1 MMRFEELPVHVRQ
14 EVENAL
20 LPGEEV
26 RYVTRPRS
34 RTMMTGGAWALL
46 AFAIAWNSIML
57 TVVGLVVWSVLWGE
71 EKAATLVSVYAG
83 VLIFFQAGYM
93 IMNFAMGDARHL
105 RRSLYLVTNR
115 RVMILRPRD
124 MLLSYP
130 LRKGIIR
137 QVKARADG
145 SGTLYFETGEKQEAA
160 EEESLD
166 SGCFAFVPEM
176 RRVEAL
182 INELAVQVPLMP
194 EMKCPDPDFGAL
206 KPASLS
212 RLQESLEP
220 GEVVQWVGCSQ
231 ASAQMQSVRMR
242 RRYGAWA
249 LVNLLGV
256 ACAVVSAGEKLG
268 ILVMGFLYLVI
279 AACFLLLLFGYE
291 RSAYAITNKRVCYIR
306 PKKVSTLSRELT
318 AIEHHSGGAVS
329 ISLKTYGE
337 IPECMACLS
346 SSLPALILLG
356 NQFPEQ

>member
-1 MMRFEELPVHVRQ
+1 MVRFEELPVHVRQ

-20 LPGEEV
+20 LPGEAV

-34 RTMMTGGAWALL
+34 GTMMTGGAWALL

-124 MLLSYP
+124 TLLSYP
-130 LRKGIIR
+130 LRAGIIR
-137 QVKARADG
+137 RSTERADG
-145 SGTLYFETGEKQEAA
+145 SGILYFETGEKHEDG
-160 EEESLD
+160 EFESLD
-166 SGCFAFVPEM
+166 SEAFAFVPEL
-176 RRVEAL
+176 RRVESL
-182 INELAVQVPLMP
+182 INELAAQVPPMP
-194 EMKCPDPDFGAL
+194 EMKWQTPDFGAL
-206 KPASLS
+206 KPACLN

-220 GEVVQWVGCSQ
+220 GEEVQWVGRSQ
-231 ASAQMQSVRMR
+231 ASPQMQSSRTR

-249 LVNLLGV
+249 LVNLIGV
-256 ACAVVSAGEKLG
+256 ACAVVSAENVGAGLFFG
-268 ILVMGFLYLVI
+268 LVYLVI
-279 AACFLLLLFGYE
+279 TACFLLLLFGYE
-291 RSAYAITNKRVCYIR
+291 RSAYAITNKRVCCIN
-306 PKKVSTLSRELT
+306 PKKVRTLSRELI

-329 ISLKTYGE
+329 ISLKARGK
-337 IPECMACLS
+337 IPECMTGLP
-346 SSLPALILLG
+346 SSLPAIVLL
-356 NQFPEQ
+356 